1 MCVCPSPLLPPS
13 GRCLRAC
20 SPGPGPARQLPKT
33 FTENSPG
40 SFLPRPPR
48 PSCGWRKG
56 AEGRWPLS
64 GRQVLDEVSKP
75 LEPLVGPVSAPSPP
89 ALSALFSDVLN
100 LKRFPFPQPRLPS
113 PALPAVFLYSWA
125 RVVPPEHEMFWS
137 LRLCDGLCDRDP
149 WAVLWPL
156 LQPQHLEQPVWQRC
170 SDAWATSRGEPGVC
184 MWLCVYMCVPR
195 VSSQ

>member
-1 MCVCPSPLLPPS
+1 M
-13 GRCLRAC
+13 
-20 SPGPGPARQLPKT
+20 
-33 FTENSPG
+33 
-40 SFLPRPPR
+40 
-48 PSCGWRKG
+48 
-56 AEGRWPLS
+56 S

-137 LRLCDGLCDRDP
+137 LRLCDELCDCDH
-149 WAVLWPL
+149 WAVLSWPL
-156 LQPQHLEQPVWQRC
+156 LEGSLGCACVC
-170 SDAWATSRGEPGVC
+170 TDALYIIELVHTFGKSGVGGR
-184 MWLCVYMCVPR
+184 WRVCVLLLDKDKVFF
-195 VSSQ
+195 SAL